1 MLDHKQLDTLC
12 INTIRTLAIDG
23 VQKANSGHPGAPM
36 GMAPMAYT
44 LWTRFLK
51 HNPRNPH
58 WADRDRFVLSAGHAS
73 MLIYSLLHLTGYD
86 LSLEDLKNFRQWGSK
101 TPGHPEYGVTPGVE
115 TTTGPLGQGLSMAVG
130 MAIAERILAQHFN
143 RPNHTIVDHYTYVI
157 AGDGD
162 LMEGVASEAASLAG
176 HLKLGKLICCYDD
189 NSVTIEGKTDLAFTE
204 DVAKRFEA
212 YGWHVRRIEHG
223 DDPQSIASAI
233 EAAQQVTD
241 QPSLICIKTHIA
253 HGSPNK
259 QDSASAHGAPLGE
272 EEIKLTKQALGWP
285 SLEPFF
291 VPEEALTYF
300 RKSVEHGQEWEQDW
314 QKRFEAYIDAY
325 PDLAQEWEQRMSGD
339 LPEGWEEALPEF
351 PLDKSVATRIASG
364 KIVNAIAAKIP
375 ALLGGSADLGPSN
388 NTTLSAYP
396 SLSSQQY
403 NGRNVHYGVREH
415 AMGALMNG
423 MALHGGIIPY
433 GGTFLVFSDYV
444 RPAVRLS
451 ALMEQR
457 VIYVFTHDSIGLG
470 EDGPTHQPVEH
481 LAALRVIPNLWVFRP
496 ADATETTIAWKVAL
510 ERKDGPTALALSRQG
525 LPIIDRKQ
533 GPSADL
539 TAKGAYI
546 LAEASKSQPDLIML
560 ATGSEVS
567 LAVKAQKELETK
579 GVATRVV
586 SMPCWELFDQ
596 QSQAYKDEV
605 LPPAITAR
613 LAIEAASPFGWHK
626 YVGDKGE
633 IIGVETFGASAPD
646 KILLEKYGFSL
657 ANVVEQALKLVK

>member
-1 MLDHKQLDTLC
+1 M
-12 INTIRTLAIDG
+12 
-23 VQKANSGHPGAPM
+23 
-36 GMAPMAYT
+36 
-44 LWTRFLK
+44 
-51 HNPRNPH
+51 
-58 WADRDRFVLSAGHAS
+58 
-73 MLIYSLLHLTGYD
+73 
-86 LSLEDLKNFRQWGSK
+86 
-101 TPGHPEYGVTPGVE
+101 
-115 TTTGPLGQGLSMAVG
+115 
-130 MAIAERILAQHFN
+130 
-143 RPNHTIVDHYTYVI
+143 
-157 AGDGD
+157 
-162 LMEGVASEAASLAG
+162 
-176 HLKLGKLICCYDD
+176 
-189 NSVTIEGKTDLAFTE
+189 
-204 DVAKRFEA
+204 
-212 YGWHVRRIEHG
+212 
-223 DDPQSIASAI
+223 
-233 EAAQQVTD
+233 
-241 QPSLICIKTHIA
+241 
-253 HGSPNK
+253 
-259 QDSASAHGAPLGE
+259 
-272 EEIKLTKQALGWP
+272 
-285 SLEPFF
+285 
-291 VPEEALTYF
+291 PEEALTHF
-300 RKSVEHGQEWEQDW
+300 RKSVEQGQEWEQDW
-314 QKRFEAYIDAY
+314 QKRFEAYLDAY

-351 PLDKSVATRIASG
+351 PLDKPVATRIASG
-364 KIVNAIAAKIP
+364 KIVNAIAGKIP

-403 NGRNVHYGVREH
+403 DGRNVHYGVREH

-496 ADATETTIAWKVAL
+496 ADATETAMAWKVAL
-510 ERKDGPTALALSRQG
+510 ERKDGPTALALSRQS

-546 LAEASKSQPDLIML
+546 LAEASKAQPDLIIL

-596 QSQAYKDEV
+596 QPQAYKDEM
-605 LPPAITAR
+605 LPPAIPAR

-626 YVGDKGE
+626 YVGDKGG